1 MTERDDAPDHVDPA
15 SADGDAPDR
24 VDPASADGD
33 DASAPDPPDRVRRA
47 FAAHG
52 SFEREGDAW
61 VSTTTAFDGRV
72 RAVPADERG
81 IRFTVTVRVPT
92 LSAVTAG
99 EVAAVVED
107 GWADTFERRVVDVGG
122 VTRRER
128 EFDPAVETDGDEIAV
143 TYALTDGNERRGV
156 DDAGALIDFV
166 EGTYVQ
172 GIIPGYEYTKPV
184 SELLAAARR
193 HGNDGA
199 V

>member
-1 MTERDDAPDHVDPA
+1 D
-15 SADGDAPDR
+15 
-24 VDPASADGD
+24 
-33 DASAPDPPDRVRRA
+33 
-47 FAAHG
+47 
-52 SFEREGDAW
+52 
-61 VSTTTAFDGRV
+61 
-72 RAVPADERG
+72 
-81 IRFTVTVRVPT
+81 
-92 LSAVTAG
+92 
-99 EVAAVVED
+99 EVADVVED

-128 EFDPAVETDGDEIAV
+128 EFDPVVETDGDEIAV

-172 GIIPGYEYTKPV
+172 GVIPGYEYTGPV
-184 SELLAAARR
+184 SELLSAARR